1 MHVSTSYANEQSVP
15 SGIAASLCNGALQ
28 RLCDDPEVK
37 FSSKSAVLTCLQ
49 TMFFLQAVLLQAAVL
64 SCKLQ
69 ESLTLQG
76 VQDAADAPPYPAAH
90 SLQLSAE
97 RLPAAAVVVPTG
109 QSAQGNPIA
118 NDPSEKEP
126 SLPAEQKITA
136 GDIGEQ
142 RSAVGG
148 SSAGAAYNVL
158 SQQHAM
164 RTLLSV
170 VCCLLSYD
178 GRWAC
183 NKVSPCICIPGK
195 TQRLL
200 QRLAAACHSHCSTPF
215 GPVPQPGACR
225 EQPAALIVP
234 VAGVV
239 VLAGHL

>member
-1 MHVSTSYANEQSVP
+1 
-15 SGIAASLCNGALQ
+15 
-28 RLCDDPEVK
+28 
-37 FSSKSAVLTCLQ
+37 
-49 TMFFLQAVLLQAAVL
+49 MFFLQAVLLQAAVL

-109 QSAQGNPIA
+109 QSAQGDPTA

-126 SLPAEQKITA
+126 SLPAEQKSTA
-136 GDIGEQ
+136 GDMGEK
-142 RSAVGG
+142 RTAVGG

-170 VCCLLSYD
+170 VCCLLRYD
-178 GRWAC
+178 RRWAC

-195 TQRLL
+195 TTPAAAPGSSMSLTLLHSIWPCAPAGCMQRAASSTDSASSRCCGAGWAPAD
-200 QRLAAACHSHCSTPF
+200 QTHTHMAAAEAAACVSAP
-215 GPVPQPGACR
+215 
-225 EQPAALIVP
+225 
-234 VAGVV
+234 AGVV
-239 VLAGHL
+239 CLYNVCCACCCCCCCKQGHFSTD